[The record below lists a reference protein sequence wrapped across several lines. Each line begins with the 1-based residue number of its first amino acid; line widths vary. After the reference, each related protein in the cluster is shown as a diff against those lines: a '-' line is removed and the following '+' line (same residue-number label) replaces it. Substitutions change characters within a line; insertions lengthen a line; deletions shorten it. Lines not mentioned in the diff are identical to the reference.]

1 MAMPGGFLLVVS
13 MMRTYFV
20 VYEVG
25 GVKRNAVVD
34 IDGMTLPRQIPDAL
48 RQAVH
53 PDRPG
58 DPSDGMPARRAM
70 GCLLLNFIELA
81 PADVVSHAEQNAA
94 SPRQQ
99 E

>member
-1 MAMPGGFLLVVS
+1 MK
-13 MMRTYFV
+13 RTYFV

-25 GVKRNAVVD
+25 GVTRNAVVD
-34 IDGMTLPRQIPDAL
+34 IDANTLPRQTPDAL
-48 RQAVH
+48 RQVVH
-53 PDRPG
+53 PDRPC
-58 DPSDGMPARRAM
+58 DPSDGMPGHRAAD
-70 GCLLLNFIELA
+70 CLLLNFIELA